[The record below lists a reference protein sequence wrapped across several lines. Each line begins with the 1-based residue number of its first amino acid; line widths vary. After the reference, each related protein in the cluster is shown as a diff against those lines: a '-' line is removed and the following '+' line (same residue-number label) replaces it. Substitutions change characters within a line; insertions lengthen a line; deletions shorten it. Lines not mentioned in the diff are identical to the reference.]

1 MSQNNKITVLQIE
14 PKKFPKVI
22 TIDNELSSLQAK
34 VGGLIECIDITDDIT
49 LICNEEGKINGLEPN
64 RAIRTDDGKLID
76 IIAGNMLIVGFD
88 EIYGEFCSL
97 SDEQIAKTKEMFFN
111 PDFLFVFHDELHCIN
126 SDWQMRFASPVEL
139 NFVDANGEIKDK
151 CTCNNE
157 YECTKLAMF
166 INQMYV
172 DIADNINNSIDTLQN
187 PIDFKTA
194 EKLLNNAID
203 PFSDAWEEDVE
214 I

>member
-1 MSQNNKITVLQIE
+1 MNKEANITALFIAPKCLPKTVTIE
-14 PKKFPKVI
+14 
-22 TIDNELSSLQAK
+22 NELSALQNC
-34 VGGLIECIDITDDIT
+34 VGGLIECFDLPNGTTI
-49 LICNEEGKINGLEPN
+49 ICNEEGKINGLEPN
-64 RAIRTDDGKLID
+64 RAIRNDDGKLID
-76 IIAGNMLIVGFD
+76 IIAGNILIVGFD
-88 EIYGEFCSL
+88 EINGEFCSL
-97 SDEQIAKTKEMFFN
+97 SDEQLTETKELFFN

-126 SDWQMRFASPVEL
+126 SDWQMRFVSPVEL
-139 NFVDANGEIKDK
+139 NFVDANGEVKDK

-166 INQMYV
+166 INQIYV
-172 DIADNINNSIDTLQN
+172 DIADNINSSIETLQN

-194 EKLLNNAID
+194 ERLLNNSID